1 MTTLDGTA
9 DPDRNGRPQVLIELA
24 PQLLEQVDETTPGLV
39 SALLKPDGDQA
50 PAVRLTVTASSLD
63 PVRIVLDGA
72 DLPLPANAPA
82 EALAYVLGQPTVL
95 RNPDAGTVARQLAGA
110 ADGPAAALAE
120 WLASLCRTEPFTSK
134 PALSA
139 KPGELEILIDPEYLR
154 DLTSGDGATDDLFP
168 FARDGLFVELGVA
181 LPAFHF
187 RRDPTLRPGGFAFRL
202 AGHDVPPRIGLA
214 AGTILVNDTVEQLR
228 LLNVQAEASANPATG
243 APGSIAPAEHDEM
256 LVAAGLTTWTPM
268 GYLILCF
275 ADAVRQ
281 HAYRY
286 VTTALLGEILESAG
300 RAWPD
305 LEEMAA
311 SLLPPV
317 ETTEVLRDLVR
328 ERVSIRNQHR
338 ILELLLR
345 WMTED
350 APPEDRLGYVRAG
363 LAEQIA
369 SGAARG
375 TRTLVAYLID
385 PELEEEF
392 TDAPGQAGGRLR
404 EAVTRELAS
413 LPRTAQVP
421 VMLSQ
426 DSIRM
431 RVRDALLP
439 KFPRLLVLGY
449 RDIPATFNI
458 QPVARISA
466 G

>member
-1 MTTLDGTA
+1 MTTPGGTA
-9 DPDRNGRPQVLIELA
+9 GPHQVLIELA
-24 PQLLEQVDETTPGLV
+24 PQLLAQADETTPGRV
-39 SALLKPDGDQA
+39 AALLKPAGDRA
-50 PAVRLTVTASSLD
+50 PTVRLTATESGID

-72 DLPLPANAPA
+72 DVPLPSSAPA

-95 RNPDAGTVARQLAGA
+95 RNPDAGTVARQLTGS
-110 ADGPAAALAE
+110 ADGPAAALAQ

-134 PALSA
+134 PALPT
-139 KPGELEILIDPEYLR
+139 KPGELEILIDPQYLR
-154 DLTSGDGATDDLFP
+154 DLTSGGGTTDDLFP
-168 FARDGLFVELGVA
+168 FARDGLFVELGVT

-202 AGHDVPPRIGLA
+202 AGHDVPPRIGLT

-228 LLNVQAEASANPATG
+228 LLGVQAEASANPATG
-243 APGSIAPAEHDEM
+243 APASIAPAEHDEM

-286 VTTALLGEILESAG
+286 VSTDLLGEILESAG

-311 SLLPPV
+311 GLLPQV
-317 ETTEVLRDLVR
+317 ETAEVLRDLVR

-345 WMTED
+345 WLTED
-350 APPEDRLGYVRAG
+350 EPPEDQLAYVRAG

-369 SGAARG
+369 SSAARG
-375 TRTLVAYLID
+375 ARTLVAYLID
-385 PELEEEF
+385 PELEHEF
-392 TDAPGQAGGRLR
+392 TEAPGLAAGRLR
-404 EAVTRELAS
+404 EAVARELAS
-413 LPRTAQVP
+413 LPPTAQVP

-439 KFPRLLVLGY
+439 RFPRMHVLGY

-466 G
+466 S